1 MVLGKFPPGEFPPE
15 KLPSKCHLENF
26 PIPGNL
32 PPKKFSPGIFPPIS
46 LIVFLHLTLRFDKFS
61 ET

>member
-1 MVLGKFPPGEFPPE
+1 MVLGKSPPGEFPPE

-32 PPKKFSPGIFPPIS
+32 PPRKFSPGIFPPIS
-46 LIVFLHLTLRFDKFS
+46 LILSSLNSSF
-61 ET
+61 